1 MSPREVVLNARP
13 DPAEPACPRLAEAGT
28 YLLGALSPGERAAY
42 AAHLEFCP
50 QCLREVG
57 QLAGLPGLL
66 GRGADLAAW
75 SAAPSAASATLPPAA
90 AAASTDAAS
99 EPQVGPAARTASA
112 ESAAVPARPD
122 PVAGAL
128 RDLRRERQRR
138 RAWVAAAFVVVAGLG
153 LASAGLGGGADPGTG
168 VVAAAEL
175 PVRMEPVNNAP
186 VSAAVS
192 LTVRPWGTEVVMRC
206 RYAGPV
212 QSPVYVLVARS
223 VDGTASEIA
232 RWSAVNGEDV
242 VVAGA
247 TELSGP
253 RLAELEVRNAAG
265 AVVLRAEQ
273 FS

>member
-1 MSPREVVLNARP
+1 MLNARP
-13 DPAEPACPRLAEAGT
+13 DPAEAVCPRLPEAGT

-42 AAHLEFCP
+42 AAHLEFCQ

-75 SAAPSAASATLPPAA
+75 SAAPSAVTATLPTATS
-90 AAASTDAAS
+90 AASSGAAS
-99 EPQVGPAARTASA
+99 EPLTGPAARTASTA
-112 ESAAVPARPD
+112 SADFPARPD

-128 RDLRRERQRR
+128 RDLRRARQRG
-138 RAWVAAAFVVVAGLG
+138 RALVAAAFVLVAGLG
-153 LASAGLGGGADPGTG
+153 LASAGLGGGTDPGTG

-175 PVRMEPVNNAP
+175 PVRMEPVDNAP

-192 LTVRPWGTEVVMRC
+192 LAARPWGTEVVMRC
-206 RYAGPV
+206 RYSGPV
-212 QSPVYVLVARS
+212 QSPVYVLIARS
-223 VDGTASEIA
+223 ADGTASEIA
-232 RWSAVNGEDV
+232 RWSAVNGQEV
-242 VVAGA
+242 VLAAA

-273 FS
+273 LS